1 MELGVLVRALGVG
14 PVDYHSV
21 VGGHIGVAVAGIH
34 QIQIARLIVVVVGD
48 GVKLAQRA
56 VDQGVVLVGH
66 QTIHQQLHIA
76 GVNDLQLAAVD
87 VELGVRTHLSG
98 HAGHVFGNAVL
109 HSGIVGVVVRHA
121 ADGEFAAFHRG
132 VILGRRI
139 IHRKDRLH
147 QLLVQ
152 VAGIDSH
159 VVLME
164 QIVQTHR
171 KVVGGHKGSVVVGE
185 LEPDGDLF
193 AVHFGGQDA
202 VDVAV
207 IGHAVVAFLVVIPL
221 QMPGTGLLAIVVG
234 EGQVRGQV
242 QRLSQ
247 RSANR
252 FLQRLIHLVGQLDV
266 EAGGGQ
272 AVIGR
277 ADLVTGAVHHAVI
290 AIAAGVDG
298 DVGGGDGDGA
308 DRVRH
313 GGTIE
318 ILRLSRH
325 AVGVHGV
332 QGRFVVGVQAV
343 VALAAVGVICS
354 IGAGFGL
361 RVGQLNG
368 VGQLDRREVGHR
380 NIDLPH
386 KAFVGLAILTLLVV
400 VQNELIGPIGPI
412 AFGPKA
418 VGAGHIGISIGGINE
433 FFLIQLLPADSQRQ
447 RIQAVDKVEIVIL
460 TITNHVLH
468 RRSFVQQIVNIL
480 LDLVK
485 GNGLAVG
492 KISHEGRS
500 VWICV
505 HL

>member
-1 MELGVLVRALGVG
+1 
-14 PVDYHSV
+14 
-21 VGGHIGVAVAGIH
+21 
-34 QIQIARLIVVVVGD
+34 
-48 GVKLAQRA
+48 
-56 VDQGVVLVGH
+56 
-66 QTIHQQLHIA
+66 
-76 GVNDLQLAAVD
+76 
-87 VELGVRTHLSG
+87 
-98 HAGHVFGNAVL
+98 
-109 HSGIVGVVVRHA
+109 
-121 ADGEFAAFHRG
+121 
-132 VILGRRI
+132 
-139 IHRKDRLH
+139 
-147 QLLVQ
+147 
-152 VAGIDSH
+152 
-159 VVLME
+159 
-164 QIVQTHR
+164 
-171 KVVGGHKGSVVVGE
+171 
-185 LEPDGDLF
+185 
-193 AVHFGGQDA
+193 
-202 VDVAV
+202 
-207 IGHAVVAFLVVIPL
+207 
-221 QMPGTGLLAIVVG
+221 MPGTGVALAVVVG
-234 EGQVRGQV
+234 EGQVLGQV
-242 QRLSQ
+242 HDNVALVIYDLILIRGLSNEPIVYF
-247 RSANR
+247 RR
-252 FLQRLIHLVGQLDV
+252 QLDV

-272 AVIGR
+272 ARTSGR
-277 ADLVTGAVHHAVI
+277 LYLVAVHIGNHAVI

-380 NIDLPH
+380 DIDLPH

-485 GNGLAVG
+485 GNVLAVG
-492 KISHEGRS
+492 KISHEGSRPGMTARCIGPADHGIAMILRS
-500 VWICV
+500 NFLIGLIGQIQRLIDGHSMVGAIVIGNVLMIGTIKFRSIRIVVTAVCFQKAFDFFQPSGPIIRSGAGSILGCPVIRACKDICFIAILQANRGRFLVV
-505 HL
+505 HVGIGCCFAARKTASSTQAAGRKILYLFSDFLVEDGSVSKHRAIQPLF

>member
-1 MELGVLVRALGVG
+1 MVAV
-14 PVDYHSV
+14 
-21 VGGHIGVAVAGIH
+21 HIG
-34 QIQIARLIVVVVGD
+34 
-48 GVKLAQRA
+48 
-56 VDQGVVLVGH
+56 
-66 QTIHQQLHIA
+66 
-76 GVNDLQLAAVD
+76 N
-87 VELGVRTHLSG
+87 
-98 HAGHVFGNAVL
+98 
-109 HSGIVGVVVRHA
+109 
-121 ADGEFAAFHRG
+121 
-132 VILGRRI
+132 
-139 IHRKDRLH
+139 
-147 QLLVQ
+147 
-152 VAGIDSH
+152 
-159 VVLME
+159 
-164 QIVQTHR
+164 
-171 KVVGGHKGSVVVGE
+171 
-185 LEPDGDLF
+185 
-193 AVHFGGQDA
+193 
-202 VDVAV
+202 
-207 IGHAVVAFLVVIPL
+207 
-221 QMPGTGLLAIVVG
+221 
-234 EGQVRGQV
+234 
-242 QRLSQ
+242 
-247 RSANR
+247 
-252 FLQRLIHLVGQLDV
+252 
-266 EAGGGQ
+266 
-272 AVIGR
+272 
-277 ADLVTGAVHHAVI
+277 HAVI

-298 DVGGGDGDGA
+298 DAGGGDGDGA

-400 VQNELIGPIGPI
+400 VQDKLIGPI
-412 AFGPKA
+412 AGPKA

-485 GNGLAVG
+485 GNVLAVG
-492 KISHEGRS
+492 KISHEGSRPGMTARCIGPADHGIAMILRS
-500 VWICV
+500 NFLIGLIGQIQRFIDGHSMVGAIVIGNVFMIGTIKFRSIRIVVTAVFFQKAFDFFQPSGPIIRSGAGSILGCPVIRACKDICFIAILQANRGRFLIV
-505 HL
+505 HVGNAIADKNQILAIGVHRCVRIQHGLASQQAGMGVGAAADLGLNCLNNSIHSGIVQLGQLKYPVGFLVEDNCAHFDRSPGVRNLLIQILKHLNGLVLNL

>member
-1 MELGVLVRALGVG
+1 
-14 PVDYHSV
+14 
-21 VGGHIGVAVAGIH
+21 
-34 QIQIARLIVVVVGD
+34 
-48 GVKLAQRA
+48 
-56 VDQGVVLVGH
+56 
-66 QTIHQQLHIA
+66 
-76 GVNDLQLAAVD
+76 
-87 VELGVRTHLSG
+87 
-98 HAGHVFGNAVL
+98 
-109 HSGIVGVVVRHA
+109 
-121 ADGEFAAFHRG
+121 
-132 VILGRRI
+132 
-139 IHRKDRLH
+139 
-147 QLLVQ
+147 
-152 VAGIDSH
+152 
-159 VVLME
+159 
-164 QIVQTHR
+164 
-171 KVVGGHKGSVVVGE
+171 
-185 LEPDGDLF
+185 
-193 AVHFGGQDA
+193 
-202 VDVAV
+202 
-207 IGHAVVAFLVVIPL
+207 
-221 QMPGTGLLAIVVG
+221 MPGTGVALAVVVG
-234 EGQVRGQV
+234 EGQVLGQV
-242 QRLSQ
+242 QRLIQ

-380 NIDLPH
+380 DIDLPH

-400 VQNELIGPIGPI
+400 VQNKLIGPI

-485 GNGLAVG
+485 GNVLAVG
-492 KISHEGRS
+492 KISHEGSRPGMTARCIGPADHGIAMILRGNFLIGLIGQIQRLIDGHSMVGAIVIGNVLMIGTIKFRS
-500 VWICV
+500 IRIVVTAVCFQKAFDFFQPSGPIIRSGAGSILGCPVIRACKDICFIAILQANRGRFLVV
-505 HL
+505 HVGNAIADKNQILAIGVHRCVRIQHGLASQQAGMGVGAAADLGLNCLNNSIHSGTVQLGQLKYPVGFLVEDNCAHFDRSPGVRNLLIQILKHLNGLVLNL

>member
-1 MELGVLVRALGVG
+1 MVAV
-14 PVDYHSV
+14 
-21 VGGHIGVAVAGIH
+21 HIG
-34 QIQIARLIVVVVGD
+34 
-48 GVKLAQRA
+48 
-56 VDQGVVLVGH
+56 
-66 QTIHQQLHIA
+66 
-76 GVNDLQLAAVD
+76 N
-87 VELGVRTHLSG
+87 
-98 HAGHVFGNAVL
+98 
-109 HSGIVGVVVRHA
+109 
-121 ADGEFAAFHRG
+121 
-132 VILGRRI
+132 
-139 IHRKDRLH
+139 
-147 QLLVQ
+147 
-152 VAGIDSH
+152 
-159 VVLME
+159 
-164 QIVQTHR
+164 
-171 KVVGGHKGSVVVGE
+171 
-185 LEPDGDLF
+185 
-193 AVHFGGQDA
+193 
-202 VDVAV
+202 
-207 IGHAVVAFLVVIPL
+207 
-221 QMPGTGLLAIVVG
+221 
-234 EGQVRGQV
+234 
-242 QRLSQ
+242 
-247 RSANR
+247 
-252 FLQRLIHLVGQLDV
+252 
-266 EAGGGQ
+266 
-272 AVIGR
+272 
-277 ADLVTGAVHHAVI
+277 HAVI

-343 VALAAVGVICS
+343 VALATVGVICS

-400 VQNELIGPIGPI
+400 VQNELIGPI

-485 GNGLAVG
+485 GNVLAVG